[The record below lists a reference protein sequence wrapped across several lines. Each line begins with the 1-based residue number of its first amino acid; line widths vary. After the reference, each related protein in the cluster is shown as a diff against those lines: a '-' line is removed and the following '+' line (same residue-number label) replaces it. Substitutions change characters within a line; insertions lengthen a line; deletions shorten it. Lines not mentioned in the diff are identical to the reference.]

1 MGTVLSCL
9 YVLAIIIAEIIAVK
23 TSDTGIEYSP
33 TNAYGKRT
41 PKNIYAK
48 TRAECEEKLAE
59 LITQMNAE
67 IAAEKE
73 RLKVEQ
79 TA

>member
-1 MGTVLSCL
+1 M
-9 YVLAIIIAEIIAVK
+9 
-23 TSDTGIEYSP
+23 D
-33 TNAYGKRT
+33 GKHKKFKVYTEARD
-41 PKNIYAK
+41 
-48 TRAECEEKLAE
+48 ECAEKLAE